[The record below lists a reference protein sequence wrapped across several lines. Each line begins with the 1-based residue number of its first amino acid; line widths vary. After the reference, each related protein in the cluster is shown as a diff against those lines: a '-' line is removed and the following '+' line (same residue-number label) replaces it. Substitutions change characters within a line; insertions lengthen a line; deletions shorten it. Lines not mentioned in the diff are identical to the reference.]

1 MQNLDKQVSHRL
13 TRHYMVALFM
23 VALLSL
29 FGQMLIQRSLNESSN
44 DAHVVNLAGRQRM
57 LSQKICKMAI
67 LLTNKA
73 HFAEEAVFYENDF
86 NETLNLWVK
95 YHYGL
100 KNGKLGL
107 EKKYF
112 VKNSKTI
119 QELFNEIEPKFQ
131 IISSNADSV
140 SKKNYTANSSHFIIK
155 NMLTNE
161 RDFLKIMDKIV
172 FQYDFEA
179 KEKVENVKRI
189 EFILFGFTIITLV
202 LEALLIFIP
211 LVKYV
216 QEVIFKI
223 KESKNELQTKNHQ
236 LEETNEKLISTQ
248 KDLVKAT
255 EEKFLMLRKDDN
267 TRSTALIEGQE
278 EERKRLARDL
288 HDGIGQ
294 MLTGLKLDSEQL
306 KSLPF
311 VNEKQR
317 KSFEEH
323 QKLIDE
329 TIEATRTVSFNLMP
343 SVLTD
348 FGLSSAI
355 RLLLE
360 RTAKGVDFK
369 ASFND
374 LTDNI
379 SIPNKVENNL
389 YRITQETLNNII
401 KHAKA
406 KKVSIILS
414 NEKDKYISLVV
425 IDDGKG
431 FDIKKSKKSR
441 VGGNGLGNLQTR
453 VRLLNGTIKIESEP
467 GKGTSIF
474 VKIPLMNDSF

>member
-1 MQNLDKQVSHRL
+1 
-13 TRHYMVALFM
+13 
-23 VALLSL
+23 
-29 FGQMLIQRSLNESSN
+29 MLIQRSLNESSN

-57 LSQKICKMAI
+57 LSQKLCKMAI

-73 HFAEEAVFYENDF
+73 QFSEEVAFYENDF

-112 VKNSKTI
+112 VKNSKAI
-119 QELFNEIEPKFQ
+119 QKLFNEIEPKFQ
-131 IISSNADSV
+131 IIISNADSI
-140 SKKNYTANSSHFIIK
+140 SKKNYSPNSSHFIIK

-179 KEKVENVKRI
+179 IEKVENVKRI

-211 LVKYV
+211 LVRYV
-216 QEVIFKI
+216 QKVISKI
-223 KESKNELQTKNHQ
+223 KESKNELQSKNHQ

-248 KDLVKAT
+248 KDLLKAT
-255 EEKFLMLRKDDN
+255 EEKFIMLRKDDN

-278 EERKRLARDL
+278 EERKRLAREL

-329 TIEATRTVSFNLMP
+329 TIEATRTISFNLMP

-360 RTAKGVDFK
+360 RTAKSANFK
-369 ASFND
+369 TLFND
-374 LTDNI
+374 FSDNI

-389 YRITQETLNNII
+389 YRITQESLNNII
-401 KHAKA
+401 KHAQA
-406 KKVSIILS
+406 KKVSIMLS
-414 NEKDKYISLVV
+414 NEKDKYISLMV

-431 FDIKKSKKSR
+431 FDMKKSKKSR

-453 VRLLNGTIKIESEP
+453 VRLLNGTFKIESEL

-474 VKIPLMNDSF
+474 VKIPLINDGL

>member
-1 MQNLDKQVSHRL
+1 MQNLDKQVSQRL
-13 TRHYMVALFM
+13 TRLYMVALIV

-29 FGQMLIQRSLNESSN
+29 FGQVLIQQSLNESSD

-57 LSQKICKMAI
+57 LSQRLCKMSI

-73 HFAEEAVFYENDF
+73 QFAEEATFYENDF
-86 NETLNLWVK
+86 TETLNLWIK
-95 YHYGL
+95 CHYGL
-100 KNGKLGL
+100 KNGQLALDKT
-107 EKKYF
+107 YN
-112 VKNSKTI
+112 VKNSAKI
-119 QELFNEIEPKFQ
+119 KHLFDALEPKFK
-131 IISSNADSV
+131 IISSNAERVAS
-140 SKKNYTANSSHFIIK
+140 KNYTPESSHVIIK

-161 RDFLKIMDKIV
+161 REFLKIMDKIV
-172 FQYDFEA
+172 SQYDTEA
-179 KEKVENVKRI
+179 QARVNYVKQVELL
-189 EFILFGFTIITLV
+189 LFGLTILTLIM
-202 LEALLIFIP
+202 EAFLIFTP

-216 QEVIFKI
+216 
-223 KESKNELQTKNHQ
+223 KEIIVRITESENELQVKNQQ
-236 LEETNEKLISTQ
+236 LEETNEQLVSTQ

-255 EEKFLMLRKDDN
+255 EEKYILIRKEDN

-278 EERKRLARDL
+278 EERKRLAREL

-360 RTAKGVDFK
+360 RTAKGAEFK

-374 LTDNI
+374 LTENI
-379 SIPNKVENNL
+379 TIPNKVENNL
-389 YRITQETLNNII
+389 YRITQETLNNIM

-406 KKVSIILS
+406 RKVSITLS
-414 NEKDKYISLVV
+414 NEKSKYITLSV

-431 FDIKKSKKSR
+431 FDMKKTKKSR

-453 VRLLNGTIKIESEP
+453 VRLLNGTIKIESEV
-467 GKGTSIF
+467 GKGTNIF
-474 VKIPLMNDSF
+474 VKIPL

>member
-1 MQNLDKQVSHRL
+1 MQNLDKQVSQRL
-13 TRHYMVALFM
+13 TRHYLVALFV

-57 LSQKICKMAI
+57 LSQKLCKMAI
-67 LLTNKA
+67 LLTNKKN
-73 HFAEEAVFYENDF
+73 FSEEAAFYENDF

-112 VKNSKTI
+112 VKNSKAI
-119 QELFNEIEPKFQ
+119 QDLFNEIEPKFKE
-131 IISSNADSV
+131 ISINADSI
-140 SKKNYTANSSHFIIK
+140 SKKNYTSKSSYFIIK
-155 NMLTNE
+155 NILTNE
-161 RDFLKIMDKIV
+161 RDFLNIMDKIV

-179 KEKVENVKRI
+179 KNKVENVKRI
-189 EFILFGFTIITLV
+189 EFILFGFTIITLI
-202 LEALLIFIP
+202 LEAILIFIP

-216 QEVIFKI
+216 QEVILKI
-223 KESKNELQTKNHQ
+223 KESKNELQTKNQQ

-255 EEKFLMLRKDDN
+255 EEKFIMLRKDDN

-278 EERKRLARDL
+278 EERKRLAREL

-294 MLTGLKLDSEQL
+294 MLTGLKLDSEKL
-306 KSLPF
+306 KSLHF

-323 QKLIDE
+323 QQLIDD

-343 SVLTD
+343 SVLID

-355 RLLLE
+355 KLLLE
-360 RTAKGVDFK
+360 RTAKGAEFK
-369 ASFND
+369 TSFND
-374 LTDNI
+374 LTKNI
-379 SIPNKVENNL
+379 KIPNKVENNL

-406 KKVSIILS
+406 KKVSITLY
-414 NEKDKYISLVV
+414 NEKGKFISLVV

-431 FDIKKSKKSR
+431 FDMKKNKKNS
-441 VGGNGLGNLQTR
+441 VGGNGLSNLQTR
-453 VRLLNGTIKIESEP
+453 VRLLNGTIKIESEL
-467 GKGTSIF
+467 GKGTSIT
-474 VKIPLMNDSF
+474 VKIPLMNDSL